1 MFIGAYING
10 VFYPNTEDENDIW
23 EYNAE
28 TGEYYH
34 TFSDIDSAVKV
45 NIIFSAQQIYYDS
58 RSNYEYYHDP
68 DDINSGPEV
77 QMSLE
82 NDTYTSRAPQADDG
96 WQFMGWKYISPADS
110 TATVF
115 DAVHTI
121 TLVGDGSDGNPQ
133 TFTVT
138 DAGGNKIENIPYDEG
153 ITFLGEWKYRQRAI
167 AQTFDKDAS
176 QYITNT
182 EGGTVNIT
190 VSYGNEEAVGDY
202 IEDGNAVGRE
212 LYAYSDDTYVTVT
225 AQRNTGFTFSG
236 WYDSDGNLVS
246 KNTNYAYMVQ
256 SQKTQQLYARFDPM
270 GYNLVLD
277 CSTFGDTEDADKYF
291 KIYCSFTG
299 LRENGLYSIT
309 DLVSNVTVDGER
321 VLNPTIL
328 SADENGK
335 ASITVYMKHSDCAKF
350 IYLPENCIYTIQA
363 DDESAEGF
371 SVRGEVS
378 SKMLRAPD
386 EGTTVNE
393 HIIFYKASQTS
404 LIKTNEWYEGIT
416 ESFDPL
422 LITKNSSFTLQVETR
437 YTPKAYEGLNASL
450 CFYNSDGI
458 STNFIDNTRILM
470 IDMTDEQ
477 NPGYYSYIVN
487 GSVSE
492 IPLTEFTE
500 LSTAD
505 DKFSLKTGD
514 MFTEKLIFAVDYV
527 GSEDSA
533 RSGKY
538 SLVYNDAANELKEA
552 TNPAKKTVNIGED
565 TTSLTAAGNSDK
577 AAAIGPFEINVG
589 IADSAP
595 AINTTYKESEQSK
608 YAVNLSV
615 DNATLPDGAY
625 VLIGDKKYYTDNGY
639 IKISPLTAGDYTFKI
654 YSPVPIELS
663 DGKVTFNVDLLSAV
677 SLSPTIPA
685 KISKTVTFNCV
696 EVALDADITDK
707 VLNPGKVSQMDA
719 TLKYVGLD
727 AVKLTV
733 TKKGNDTPIISD
745 YNIPLPASGGN
756 VTLSAENGFS
766 FTAVSGET
774 YIFTFVGY
782 SGGTAVLEDKCCV
795 VGGYIV
801 T

>member
-1 MFIGAYING
+1 MIYYYTKDTSSGLIYVTIAFLVYVIYLFTDSVLNLNKKAYTDTKTKLYNSSRWDEYIKMNSSDNAPLGVMMFDING
-10 VFYPNTEDENDIW
+10 LKY
-23 EYNAE
+23 A
-28 TGEYYH
+28 
-34 TFSDIDSAVKV
+34 
-45 NIIFSAQQIYYDS
+45 
-58 RSNYEYYHDP
+58 
-68 DDINSGPEV
+68 
-77 QMSLE
+77 
-82 NDTYTSRAPQADDG
+82 NDTYGHKA
-96 WQFMGWKYISPADS
+96 
-110 TATVF
+110 
-115 DAVHTI
+115 
-121 TLVGDGSDGNPQ
+121 GD
-133 TFTVT
+133 
-138 DAGGNKIENIPYDEG
+138 KIIIKFSEILRN
-153 ITFLGEWKYRQRAI
+153 
-167 AQTFDKDAS
+167 TFDES
-176 QYITNT
+176 
-182 EGGTVNIT
+182 EFVCRWGGDEFAAIV
-190 VSYGNEEAVGDY
+190 
-202 IEDGNAVGRE
+202 
-212 LYAYSDDTYVTVT
+212 
-225 AQRNTGFTFSG
+225 
-236 WYDSDGNLVS
+236 
-246 KNTNYAYMVQ
+246 KN
-256 SQKTQQLYARFDPM
+256 
-270 GYNLVLD
+270 
-277 CSTFGDTEDADKYF
+277 
-291 KIYCSFTG
+291 
-299 LRENGLYSIT
+299 
-309 DLVSNVTVDGER
+309 
-321 VLNPTIL
+321 
-328 SADENGK
+328 ADENGK

-404 LIKTNEWYEGIT
+404 LIKENEWYNGIT
-416 ESFDPL
+416 DSSDPL
-422 LITKNSSFTLQVETR
+422 LITKNSSFTLQVETK
-437 YTPKAYEGLNASL
+437 YTPNIYEDLSASL
-450 CFYNSDGI
+450 YFYNSDGI
-458 STNFIDNTRILM
+458 STDFVDKTRILM

-577 AAAIGPFEINVG
+577 AAAIGPFEIN
-589 IADSAP
+589 IAISDSRP
-595 AINTTYKESEQSK
+595 AVNTTYKESEQSK

-615 DNATLPDGAY
+615 ENAALPDGAY
-625 VLIGDKKYYTDNGY
+625 VLIGGKKYYTDNGY
-639 IKISPLTAGDYTFKI
+639 IKISPLTEGEYTFKI
-654 YSPVPIELS
+654 YSPVPIELT

-677 SLSPTIPA
+677 STSPAIPE
-685 KISKTVTFNCV
+685 KITKTVTFNCV
-696 EVALDADITDK
+696 DVALDADITDK
-707 VLNPGKVSQMDA
+707 VLNPGEVSQMDA

-782 SGGTAVLEDKCCV
+782 SGGVAVLEDKCCV